1 MDKTV
6 PPGRVK
12 GTLTPPCS
20 KSYAQRA
27 LAAALLSEEVS
38 VLRNIEFCDDT
49 RSALQCIETLGA
61 RVRRVDSTSLSI
73 EGGLS
78 PKGCVLNV
86 GESGLSTRLFTP
98 VASLCPT
105 PVTIEGRGSLLRRP
119 MQMMFEPLRR
129 LGVRVRDN
137 GGFLPIEVC
146 GPIQGGEAEVDGS
159 VSSQFITG
167 LLLSA
172 ALIPGKSR
180 IRLTG
185 KVESRPYITMTQRAM
200 VIFGKPTSD
209 FAVTGGTPFRSP
221 GTLTVEGDWS
231 NAAFFLAAKAL
242 GSRVEVTNLSPD
254 SPQGD
259 RAVFDLLPAL
269 EGHPVISAA
278 DIPDLVPILAVT
290 AACKNGGVFTDIRR
304 LRLKESDRVA
314 SVIAMVEALG
324 GKAQA
329 SEDTLTVYGT
339 GLVGGTV
346 DAMNDHRIAM
356 SAAIAA
362 TACKAPV
369 AILGAECVGKSYP
382 KFFEEYARL
391 GGNYEQYLR

>member
-1 MDKTV
+1 MDITIFPGKLSGTV
-6 PPGRVK
+6 RAIPSKSQAHRLLICAAFADAPTTLFCPETNRDIEATMGCLNALGADITRTDSGYRVIPAKEIPQQTALRCHDSGSTLRFLLPVAGALGIDATFHLEGRLPSRPLSPLWEEMERM
-12 GTLTPPCS
+12 GCTLTRPTADTVRCTGRL
-20 KSYAQRA
+20 RA
-27 LAAALLSEEVS
+27 GEYV
-38 VLRNIEFCDDT
+38 ID
-49 RSALQCIETLGA
+49 
-61 RVRRVDSTSLSI
+61 
-73 EGGLS
+73 GG
-78 PKGCVLNV
+78 
-86 GESGLSTRLFTP
+86 
-98 VASLCPT
+98 
-105 PVTIEGRGSLLRRP
+105 
-119 MQMMFEPLRR
+119 
-129 LGVRVRDN
+129 
-137 GGFLPIEVC
+137 
-146 GPIQGGEAEVDGS
+146 

-200 VIFGKPTSD
+200 EIFGKETSD
-209 FAVTGGTPFRSP
+209 FVVTGGTPFHSP

-242 GSRVEVTNLSPD
+242 GSSVEVTNLSPD

-269 EGHPVISAA
+269 ENSPVISAA

-290 AACKNGGVFTDIRR
+290 AACKNGAVFTDIRR

-314 SVIAMVEALG
+314 SVTAMVEALG

>member
-1 MDKTV
+1 M
-6 PPGRVK
+6 
-12 GTLTPPCS
+12 
-20 KSYAQRA
+20 
-27 LAAALLSEEVS
+27 
-38 VLRNIEFCDDT
+38 
-49 RSALQCIETLGA
+49 
-61 RVRRVDSTSLSI
+61 
-73 EGGLS
+73 
-78 PKGCVLNV
+78 
-86 GESGLSTRLFTP
+86 
-98 VASLCPT
+98 
-105 PVTIEGRGSLLRRP
+105 GS
-119 MQMMFEPLRR
+119 
-129 LGVRVRDN
+129 
-137 GGFLPIEVC
+137 
-146 GPIQGGEAEVDGS
+146 S
-159 VSSQFITG
+159 
-167 LLLSA
+167 
-172 ALIPGKSR
+172 
-180 IRLTG
+180 
-185 KVESRPYITMTQRAM
+185 
-200 VIFGKPTSD
+200 
-209 FAVTGGTPFRSP
+209 
-221 GTLTVEGDWS
+221 
-231 NAAFFLAAKAL
+231 
-242 GSRVEVTNLSPD
+242 VEVTNLSPD

-269 EGHPVISAA
+269 EDHPIISAA

-290 AACKNGGVFTDIRR
+290 AACKNGAVFTDIRR

-356 SAAIAA
+356 SAATAA